1 MLNYFKIRTMLS
13 KHHDLQKQTIWRDC
27 VNEKFCKI
35 VKLQNDDVKKMMI
48 LKMLKYIRS
57 IKISMMSYI
66 LVVHV
71 MH

>member
-1 MLNYFKIRTMLS
+1 MLS

-48 LKMLKYIRS
+48 LKMLKYIRFM
-57 IKISMMSYI
+57 KISIILEMSYI

-71 MH
+71 IN